1 MHSSPDLREVDRLFR
16 AEAIRAV
23 ATLGRLFNDFDRAE
37 DAVQDAYARAL
48 ERWPRF
54 GVPQNPAAWILLTA
68 RNKAIDRLRRERVAA
83 EKGEILANLEALA
96 RVSDADD
103 EPIDDRLAMIFAAC
117 HPALSEETRIALTLR
132 FAAGLTVEEIAA
144 ALLASPATIAQR
156 LVRAKHKIRRA
167 GIAFAVPDVA
177 TLPERLQNILHVIY
191 LIFNEGYASSTHA
204 ERVRGALCD
213 EALHLVRIVDEL
225 SPNQPEVAGLYALML
240 FHDARRATRVDSSGN
255 TILLEHQ
262 NRFLWDSAKIARGMS
277 LLAHDGAR
285 PCGPYRLQAMIAA
298 EHVRAATWA
307 GTDWRRIRHC
317 YDLLYAIDPS
327 PVVGLNRAVAVA
339 YDEGAEEGLAC
350 VEALEPH
357 GALTDYAPL
366 HSVRAELLR
375 RVDRADEARLA
386 YGYALALTKSDPE
399 RRYLSERL
407 AGLDRQ
413 TPTPEGA
420 KRHRP
425 VPER

>member
-1 MHSSPDLREVDRLFR
+1 VHSSPDLREVDRLFR

-23 ATLGRLFNDFDRAE
+23 ATLGRVFNDFDRAE

-54 GVPQNPAAWILLTA
+54 GVPKNPAAWILLTA

-96 RVSDADD
+96 RVSDAGNE

-117 HPALSEETRIALTLR
+117 HPALSDETRIALTLR

-177 TLPERLQNILHVIY
+177 TLPERLQDILHVIY

-204 ERVRGALCD
+204 ERVRGELCD
-213 EALHLVRIVDEL
+213 EALHLVRIVDDL
-225 SPNQPEVAGLYALML
+225 LPNQSEVAGLYALML
-240 FHDARRATRVDSSGN
+240 FHDARRATRVDSSGE
-255 TILLEHQ
+255 TILLERQ
-262 NRFLWDSAKIARGMS
+262 DRSLWDSAKIAHGMS
-277 LLAHDGAR
+277 LLARDRG
-285 PCGPYRLQAMIAA
+285 PTCGSYRLQAMIAA
-298 EHVRAATWA
+298 EHVSAPNWAA
-307 GTDWRRIRHC
+307 TDWRRIRHC

-339 YDEGAEEGLAC
+339 YDDGAEAGLAS
-350 VEALEPH
+350 VDALQPH
-357 GALTDYAPL
+357 AALSEYAPL

-375 RVDRADEARLA
+375 RAGRVDEARLA
-386 YGYALALTKSDPE
+386 YGQALALTKSEPE
-399 RRYLSERL
+399 RRYLSDRL
-407 AGLDRQ
+407 VSIDCQ
-413 TPTPEGA
+413 TPLPEGA
-420 KRHRP
+420 KL
-425 VPER
+425 

>member
-1 MHSSPDLREVDRLFR
+1 VHSSPDLREVDRLFR

-23 ATLGRLFNDFDRAE
+23 ATLGRLFKDFDRAE
-37 DAVQDAYARAL
+37 DAVQDAYALAL

-54 GVPQNPAAWILLTA
+54 GLPKNPAAWILLTA

-83 EKGEILANLEALA
+83 EKGDILANIEALA

-103 EPIDDRLAMIFAAC
+103 EEPIDDRLAMIFAAC
-117 HPALSEETRIALTLR
+117 HPALSDETRIALTLR

-144 ALLASPATIAQR
+144 ALLALPATIAQR

-177 TLPERLQNILHVIY
+177 TLPERLHDILHVIY

-204 ERVRGALCD
+204 ERVRGELCD
-213 EALHLVRIVDEL
+213 EALHLVRVVDEL
-225 SPNQPEVAGLYALML
+225 LPNQSEVAALHALML
-240 FHDARRATRVDSSGN
+240 FHDARRATRIDSSGD

-262 NRFLWDSAKIARGMS
+262 DRLLWSSSKIALATS
-277 LLAHDGAR
+277 LLARDRAQE
-285 PCGPYRLQAMIAA
+285 CGPYRLQAMIAA
-298 EHVRAATWA
+298 EHVSATSWEA
-307 GTDWRRIRHC
+307 TNWRRIRRC

-339 YDEGAEEGLAC
+339 YDEGAEAGLAS
-350 VEALEPH
+350 VDALEPY
-357 GALTDYAPL
+357 GILNEYAPL

-375 RVDRADEARLA
+375 RADRTDEARLA
-386 YGYALALTKSDPE
+386 YGHALALTKSDPE

-407 AGLDRQ
+407 AGLDGQ
-413 TPTPEGA
+413 TPAPEGWQSG
-420 KRHRP
+420 
-425 VPER
+425 